1 MQKNVTYIL
10 DPEDIELIK
19 RLANNPC
26 ASCSNDTS
34 WCCGCPK
41 EKKYREMVKNIPE
54 EQRETILE
62 LADAY
67 REYIATTENINKLK
81 ENINKLKKKLEK
93 IESEYSINK
102 LVNFK

>member
-1 MQKNVTYIL
+1 MKKNVTYIL

-26 ASCSNDTS
+26 ASCGKDAS

-41 EKKYREMVKNIPE
+41 EKKYREMVKTIRE
-54 EQRETILE
+54 EQRENILE

-67 REYIATTENINKLK
+67 REYIATTENIDR
-81 ENINKLKKKLEK
+81 LKKKLEK
-93 IESEYSINK
+93 MKNEYEIDK
-102 LVNFK
+102 IVNFK

>member
-1 MQKNVTYIL
+1 MKKNVTYIL

-26 ASCSNDTS
+26 ASCSKDIS

-54 EQRETILE
+54 DQRANILE
-62 LADAY
+62 LSDAY
-67 REYIATTENINKLK
+67 REYIATTETID
-81 ENINKLKKKLEK
+81 KLKKKLEK

-102 LVNFK
+102 IMNFK

>member
-1 MQKNVTYIL
+1 MKKNVTYIL

-26 ASCSNDTS
+26 ASCGKDTS

-41 EKKYREMVKNIPE
+41 EKKYREMVKTIPE
-54 EQRETILE
+54 EQRENILE

-81 ENINKLKKKLEK
+81 KKLEK
-93 IESEYSINK
+93 IESEYSISK
-102 LVNFK
+102 IMNFK